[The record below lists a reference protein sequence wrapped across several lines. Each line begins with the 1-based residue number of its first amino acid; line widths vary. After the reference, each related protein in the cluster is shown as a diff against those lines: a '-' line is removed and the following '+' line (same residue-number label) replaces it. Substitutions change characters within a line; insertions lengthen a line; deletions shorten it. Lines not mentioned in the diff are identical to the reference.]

1 MLMGLRYLKKGKP
14 FYYDRR
20 LSMKKNIFTIIVVF
34 AITAVR
40 AQDPNFSQ
48 FFASPLTIN
57 PALTGS
63 SNSDLRVF
71 TNYRQ
76 QWVGNNTSYNTGT
89 LSLDSRLF
97 KDQLAENHVFGI
109 GGFFMR
115 DQSLNGYFK
124 STYASI
130 NTSYMIA
137 LDKDGNHNLG
147 MGLAGIYGD
156 RRLDFSQLTFS
167 EQFGS
172 GGFNTALPTGESGL
186 SSLKPYVSVASGL
199 IYRYTADKTDIDFG
213 VSGYH
218 YNNPKQSFL
227 SDSLGNSLP
236 TRFVTHFNMENY
248 LSENFS
254 LSTNAIFQTQA
265 SQSYLAAGAILNYGT
280 MDQNEGKIFSV
291 GLFLRSDDAIYPYV
305 GLIVDRLQVG
315 LTYDVA
321 VSKLKTSSYT
331 PRTFEL
337 SVIYHLA
344 NKNLK
349 ERKLVRCSRW

>member
-1 MLMGLRYLKKGKP
+1 
-14 FYYDRR
+14 
-20 LSMKKNIFTIIVVF
+20 MKKYILAILFVF
-34 AITAVR
+34 AIKATK

-48 FFASPLTIN
+48 FFASPLTVN

-63 SNSDLRVF
+63 PNSDLRVF

-76 QWVGNNTSYNTGT
+76 QWIGNNTSYNTGT
-89 LSLDSRLF
+89 ISVDSRLF
-97 KDQLAENHVFGI
+97 KDYLAENHVFGL

-115 DQSLNGYFK
+115 DQSLNGYFR
-124 STYASI
+124 STYASL
-130 NTSYMIA
+130 NTSYSMAI
-137 LDKDGNHNLG
+137 DEYGIHNIG
-147 MGLAGIYGD
+147 IGLAGIYGD

-172 GGFNTALPTGESGL
+172 GGFNTALPTGESSL
-186 SSLKPYVSVASGL
+186 TSLKPYMSVASGL
-199 IYRYTADKTDIDFG
+199 IYRYRGDETEIDFG

-218 YNNPKQSFL
+218 YNRPKQSFL
-227 SDSLGNSLP
+227 SDSLGNTLP
-236 TRFVTHFNMENY
+236 TRFVSHFNMENY

-254 LSTNAIFQTQA
+254 LSTNAVFQTQA
-265 SQSYLAAGAILNYGT
+265 SQSYFAAGTILNFGA
-280 MDQNEGKIFSV
+280 MDQNVGKIFSV
-291 GLFLRSDDAIYPYV
+291 GLFYRSDDAVYPYL
-305 GLIVDRLQVG
+305 GLIVDRWQYG

-337 SVIYHLA
+337 SVIYNLA
-344 NKNLK
+344 NNNLK

>member
-1 MLMGLRYLKKGKP
+1 
-14 FYYDRR
+14 
-20 LSMKKNIFTIIVVF
+20 MKKTVF
-34 AITAVR
+34 AILFAFAIIGAK

-63 SNSDLRVF
+63 TNSDLRVF

-76 QWVGNNTSYNTGT
+76 QWVGNSTSYNTGT

-97 KDQLAENHVFGI
+97 KELLADNHVFGI

-172 GGFNTALPTGESGL
+172 GGFNTALPTGESSL
-186 SSLKPYVSVASGL
+186 ASLKPYMSVASGL
-199 IYRYTADKTDIDFG
+199 IYRYNADKADIDFG

-227 SDSLGNSLP
+227 SDSLGNTLP
-236 TRFVTHFNMENY
+236 TRFVSHFNMENY
-248 LSENFS
+248 FSNNFS
-254 LSTNAIFQTQA
+254 LITNAIFQTQA
-265 SQSYLAAGAILNYGT
+265 SQSYFAAGTILNFGA

-291 GLFLRSDDAIYPYV
+291 GLFYRSDDAIYPYL
-305 GLIVDRLQVG
+305 GLTVDRWQYG

-321 VSKLKTSSYT
+321 VSNLKTSSYT

-337 SVIYHLA
+337 SVIFHVA
-344 NKNLK
+344 NENLK
-349 ERKLVRCSRW
+349 ERKRVRCSRW

>member
-1 MLMGLRYLKKGKP
+1 
-14 FYYDRR
+14 
-20 LSMKKNIFTIIVVF
+20 MKKYIFIILFVF
-34 AITAVR
+34 AITAAK

-63 SNSDLRVF
+63 PNSDFRVF

-89 LSLDSRLF
+89 LSVDARLF
-97 KDQLAENHVFGI
+97 KEQLEEKNHVFGV

-130 NTSYMIA
+130 NTSYSMAI
-137 LDKDGNHNLG
+137 DEYGVHNIG
-147 MGLAGIYGD
+147 IGLAGIYGD

-172 GGFNTALPTGESGL
+172 GGFNTALPTGESSL
-186 SSLKPYVSVASGL
+186 ASLKPYMSVASGL
-199 IYRYTADKTDIDFG
+199 IYRYRADETDIDFG

-218 YNNPKQSFL
+218 YNKPKQSFL
-227 SDSLGNSLP
+227 SDSIGNTLP

-248 LSENFS
+248 FSENFS

-265 SQSYLAAGAILNYGT
+265 SQSYFAAGAILNFGA
-280 MDQNEGKIFSV
+280 MDQNEGKIFSA
-291 GLFLRSDDAIYPYV
+291 GLFLRSDDAIFPYV
-305 GLIVDRLQVG
+305 GLIVDRLQFG

-321 VSKLKTSSYT
+321 VSNLKTSSYT

-337 SVIYHLA
+337 SVIYHVA

-349 ERKLVRCSRW
+349 ERKLIRCSRW

>member
-1 MLMGLRYLKKGKP
+1 
-14 FYYDRR
+14 
-20 LSMKKNIFTIIVVF
+20 MKKYIFTILFVSAIFF
-34 AITAVR
+34 AK

-63 SNSDLRVF
+63 PNSDLRVF

-76 QWVGNNTSYNTGT
+76 QWLGNNTSYNTGT
-89 LSLDSRLF
+89 LSIDGRLF
-97 KDQLAENHVFGI
+97 KEQLEQMNHVLGV

-124 STYASI
+124 STYASL
-130 NTSYMIA
+130 NASYSLAI
-137 LDKDGNHNLG
+137 DEYGVHNIG
-147 MGLAGIYGD
+147 IGLAGIYGD

-172 GGFNTALPTGESGL
+172 GGFNTALPTGENSL
-186 SSLKPYVSVASGL
+186 ASLKPYLSVASGL
-199 IYRYTADKTDIDFG
+199 IYRYRGEETDIDFG

-218 YNNPKQSFL
+218 YNKPKQSFL

-236 TRFVTHFNMENY
+236 TRFVSHFNMENY

-254 LSTNAIFQTQA
+254 LSTNAIYQTQA

-280 MDQNEGKIFSV
+280 MDQNEGKIFSI
-291 GLFLRSDDAIYPYV
+291 GLFYRSDDAIYPYV
-305 GLIVDRLQVG
+305 GLIVDRIQFG
-315 LTYDVA
+315 LTYDIV
-321 VSKLKTSSYT
+321 VSNLKTSSYT

-337 SVIYHLA
+337 SIIYNLA
-344 NKNLK
+344 NRNLK
-349 ERKLVRCSRW
+349 ERKLMRCSRW

>member
-1 MLMGLRYLKKGKP
+1 
-14 FYYDRR
+14 
-20 LSMKKNIFTIIVVF
+20 MKKYIFTILF
-34 AITAVR
+34 ASAITIAN

-63 SNSDLRVF
+63 PNSDFRFF

-76 QWVGNNTSYNTGT
+76 QWIGNNTSYNTGT
-89 LSLDSRLF
+89 LSLDARLF
-97 KDQLAENHVFGI
+97 KDQLEEKNHVFGV

-124 STYASI
+124 STYASM
-130 NTSYMIA
+130 NSSYSMAI
-137 LDKDGNHNLG
+137 DEYGVHNIG
-147 MGLAGIYGD
+147 IGLAGIYGD

-172 GGFNTALPTGESGL
+172 EGFNTALPTGENSL
-186 SSLKPYVSVASGL
+186 ASLKPYVSVASGL
-199 IYRYTADKTDIDFG
+199 IYRFRGEETDIDFG

-218 YNNPKQSFL
+218 YNKPKQSFL
-227 SDSLGNSLP
+227 SDSLGNYLP
-236 TRFVTHFNMENY
+236 ARFVTHFNMDNY

-265 SQSYLAAGAILNYGT
+265 RQSYLAAGVILNYGS
-280 MDQNEGKIFSV
+280 MDENVGKIFSV

-305 GLIVDRLQVG
+305 GLIVDRLQFG
-315 LTYDVA
+315 LTYDVV
-321 VSKLKTSSYT
+321 VSNLKTSSYT

>member
-1 MLMGLRYLKKGKP
+1 
-14 FYYDRR
+14 
-20 LSMKKNIFTIIVVF
+20 MKKTVF
-34 AITAVR
+34 AILFVFAIIGAK

-48 FFASPLTIN
+48 FFASPLTVN

-63 SNSDLRVF
+63 PNSDLRVF

-76 QWVGNNTSYNTGT
+76 QWIGNNTSYNTGT
-89 LSLDSRLF
+89 ISVDSRLF
-97 KDQLAENHVFGI
+97 KDYLAENHVFGL

-115 DQSLNGYFK
+115 DQSLNGYFR

-172 GGFNTALPTGESGL
+172 GGFNTALPTGESSL
-186 SSLKPYVSVASGL
+186 ASLKPYMSVASGL
-199 IYRYTADKTDIDFG
+199 IYRYTADNAVIDFG

-227 SDSLGNSLP
+227 SDSLGNTLP
-236 TRFVTHFNMENY
+236 TRSVSHFKMENY
-248 LSENFS
+248 FSNNFS

-265 SQSYLAAGAILNYGT
+265 SQSYFAAGTILNFGA
-280 MDQNEGKIFSV
+280 MDQNEGKIFSA
-291 GLFLRSDDAIYPYV
+291 GLFYRSDDAIYPYL
-305 GLIVDRLQVG
+305 GLTVDRWQYG

-321 VSKLKTSSYT
+321 VSNLKTSSYT

-337 SVIYHLA
+337 SVIYHVA
-344 NKNLK
+344 NENLK
-349 ERKLVRCSRW
+349 ERKRLRCSRW

>member
-1 MLMGLRYLKKGKP
+1 
-14 FYYDRR
+14 
-20 LSMKKNIFTIIVVF
+20 MKKTVF
-34 AITAVR
+34 AILFAFAIIGAK

-63 SNSDLRVF
+63 TNSDLRVF

-76 QWVGNNTSYNTGT
+76 QWVGNSTSYNTGT

-97 KDQLAENHVFGI
+97 KEQLADNHVFGI

-156 RRLDFSQLTFS
+156 RRLDFSQLSFS

-172 GGFNTALPTGESGL
+172 GGFNTSAISASGGLGGFITL
-186 SSLKPYVSVASGL
+186 SSGPGDA
-199 IYRYTADKTDIDFG
+199 G
-213 VSGYH
+213 VSG
-218 YNNPKQSFL
+218 PLAGDEGSSFCGYGIL
-227 SDSLGNSLP
+227 VIIIIILFIIIILKNS
-236 TRFVTHFNMENY
+236 
-248 LSENFS
+248 
-254 LSTNAIFQTQA
+254 I
-265 SQSYLAAGAILNYGT
+265 
-280 MDQNEGKIFSV
+280 
-291 GLFLRSDDAIYPYV
+291 
-305 GLIVDRLQVG
+305 LIV
-315 LTYDVA
+315 
-321 VSKLKTSSYT
+321 
-331 PRTFEL
+331 
-337 SVIYHLA
+337 
-344 NKNLK
+344 
-349 ERKLVRCSRW
+349 